1 MQYLKDMFKWLK
13 RLFSKDSNSVTDNLI
28 EETRYIQSDSEISNR
43 KLTLTG
49 ESVNK
54 FIAQRLRLL
63 CDENSLPEYKNI
75 QKFILKHYDEVYPQV
90 QVDVVLVE
98 IEPTKELLSLAKT
111 WNLLGYKCSDINF
124 STYMKSLL

>member
-1 MQYLKDMFKWLK
+1 MFKWLK

-28 EETRYIQSDSEISNR
+28 EDTRYIQSDSEISNR

-54 FIAQRLRLL
+54 FIAQRLRSL
-63 CDENSLPEYKNI
+63 CEDNSLPEYKNI

-98 IEPTKELLSLAKT
+98 IEPTKELISLAKT

>member
-1 MQYLKDMFKWLK
+1 MFKWLK

-98 IEPTKELLSLAKT
+98 IEPTKELISLAKT

>member
-1 MQYLKDMFKWLK
+1 MFKWLK

-98 IEPTKELLSLAKT
+98 IEPTKELISLAKT
-111 WNLLGYKCSDINF
+111 WNLLGYKCSDVNF
-124 STYMKSLL
+124 SIYMKSLL

>member
-1 MQYLKDMFKWLK
+1 MFKWLK

-63 CDENSLPEYKNI
+63 CDENSLPEYINI

-98 IEPTKELLSLAKT
+98 IEPTKELISLAKT
-111 WNLLGYKCSDINF
+111 WNLLGYKCSDVNF

>member
-1 MQYLKDMFKWLK
+1 MFKWLK
-13 RLFSKDSNSVTDNLI
+13 RLFSKDSNSVTNNLI

>member
-1 MQYLKDMFKWLK
+1 MFKWLK

-63 CDENSLPEYKNI
+63 CDENSLPEYNNI

-98 IEPTKELLSLAKT
+98 IEPTKELISLAKT
-111 WNLLGYKCSDINF
+111 WNLLGYKCSDVNF

>member
-1 MQYLKDMFKWLK
+1 MFKWLK
-13 RLFSKDSNSVTDNLI
+13 RLFSKDSNSVTNNLI

-63 CDENSLPEYKNI
+63 CNENSLPEYKNI

>member
-1 MQYLKDMFKWLK
+1 MFKWLK
-13 RLFSKDSNSVTDNLI
+13 RLFSKDSNSVTNNLI

-98 IEPTKELLSLAKT
+98 IEPTKELISLAKT
-111 WNLLGYKCSDINF
+111 WNLLGYKCSDVNF

>member
-1 MQYLKDMFKWLK
+1 MFKWLK

-75 QKFILKHYDEVYPQV
+75 QRFILKHYDEVYPQV

>member
-1 MQYLKDMFKWLK
+1 MFKWLK

>member
-1 MQYLKDMFKWLK
+1 MFKWLK

-90 QVDVVLVE
+90 QVDIVLVE
-98 IEPTKELLSLAKT
+98 IEPTKELISLAKT
-111 WNLLGYKCSDINF
+111 WNLLGYKCSDVNF

>member
-1 MQYLKDMFKWLK
+1 MFKWLK

-98 IEPTKELLSLAKT
+98 IEPTKELISLAKT
-111 WNLLGYKCSDINF
+111 WNLLGYKCSDVNF